1 MKQLW
6 IVIVLL
12 VLAGTSSSYADEG
25 NNAEGTRILVTYAD
39 PGMSNSAR
47 AGPARPG
54 YNRRS
59 STYLVSVGVKRAA
72 NRIAKDFDLR
82 VIDEWPILPLKL
94 HCMVYSI
101 ADDASLEQL
110 LDRLRDRPEVE
121 SAQRLNQFEV
131 SGSLDTTAVD
141 PYSELQHNYRTL
153 ELAQAH
159 QWSLGAGTSV
169 TIIDTGADLDHPE
182 LKTQIKAHLDFAA
195 VESSD
200 FIADAHGTAV
210 AGIIAAASNNGVG
223 VIGVAPSTQLTVLRA
238 CWYERRGMPAV
249 CDSFTLAK
257 ALSHAVES
265 DTDIINLSIG
275 GPSDS
280 LLGRLVKLALKRG
293 IVVVAAAP
301 ANQTAGFPAEI
312 RGVIVVESE
321 RQFGTISLSHQFP
334 VSAPGDEILVPVP
347 GGGFDYASGSS
358 LSAAHISGV
367 IALLVAK
374 HPGLSRDEVN
384 TLLVDSRPTVG
395 RSVNACRALARLLQ
409 RSGCRDDGAV
419 TQSLSESH
427 RQTNDE
433 L

>member
-6 IVIVLL
+6 FVVVLVSFL
-12 VLAGTSSSYADEG
+12 GASSSYADDRSSTED
-25 NNAEGTRILVTYAD
+25 TRILVTYAD

-47 AGPARPG
+47 AGPSRPG

-59 STYLVSVGVKRAA
+59 SAYLVSVGVKRAA
-72 NRIAKDFDLR
+72 NRIAKDFGLR

-94 HCMVYSI
+94 HCMVYSVTG
-101 ADDASLEQL
+101 DVPLEQL
-110 LDRLRDRPEVE
+110 LDQLRGRPEVE

-131 SGSLDTTAVD
+131 FGSLAADVVD
-141 PYSELQHNYRTL
+141 PYSKLQHNFRTL
-153 ELAQAH
+153 GLAEAH

-169 TIIDTGADLDHPE
+169 TIIDTGADLNHPE
-182 LKTQIKAHLDFAA
+182 LKTQIKTHVDFADVA
-195 VESSD
+195 SGD
-200 FIADAHGTAV
+200 FITDAHGTAI
-210 AGIIAAASNNGVG
+210 AGVIAAASNNGVG
-223 VIGVAPSTQLTVLRA
+223 MIGVAPSTQLTVLKA
-238 CWYERRGMPAV
+238 CWYERQDMPAV

-257 ALSHAVES
+257 ALSHAVDS

-275 GPSDS
+275 GPSDP
-280 LLGRLVKLALKRG
+280 LLGRLVKLALMRG

-312 RGVIVVESE
+312 GGVIVVESE
-321 RQFGTISLSHQFP
+321 QQLGSTDQSHQFP
-334 VSAPGDEILVPVP
+334 VRAPGDEILVPVP

-367 IALLVAK
+367 IALLVAEQ
-374 HPGLSRDEVN
+374 PGLSRDDVN
-384 TLLVDSRPTVG
+384 TLLVDSRPMVG
-395 RSVNACRALARLLQ
+395 KSVNACRALARLLQ
-409 RSGCRDDGAV
+409 RSGCRDDGTV

-427 RQTNDE
+427 GQAHDD